1 VKDSLK
7 ELVYGVCVLFAIGF
21 VISFST
27 ALCSSCLLHKERKR
41 RRMGARV
48 RTQGEGSMNTN
59 SATTQTQESSFT
71 IPVTWSPLNAR
82 AADSCQTPRYI
93 RERQTHVEMS
103 PISIQ
108 STTVSTQTPMFMMPV
123 AQLVYDI
130 QERRGDYSLG
140 LLVSGRDDPPPPYSA
155 AVSR

>member
-1 VKDSLK
+1 M
-7 ELVYGVCVLFAIGF
+7 I
-21 VISFST
+21 FSEVMV
-27 ALCSSCLLHKERKR
+27 ASLCSITYNYILFTSLVTLILPLFQ
-41 RRMGARV
+41 GARV